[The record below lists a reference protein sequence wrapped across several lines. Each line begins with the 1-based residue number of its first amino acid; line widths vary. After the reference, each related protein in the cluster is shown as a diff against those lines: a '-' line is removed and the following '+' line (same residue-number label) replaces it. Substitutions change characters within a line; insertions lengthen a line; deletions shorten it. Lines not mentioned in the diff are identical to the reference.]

1 MIDGV
6 CVGVIITVEQ
16 EDATYPPS
24 VEDCPR
30 TADNV
35 PQKAAVINDILYAV
49 QDKIYFL
56 SCHNDNL

>member
-49 QDKIYFL
+49 QDV
-56 SCHNDNL
+56 